1 MARQSRN
8 VEVGKATQ
16 CKDGAAV
23 LAQLGHAR
31 LVETRYVKAVVDWCG
46 ALRYGR
52 ARFGPARQRS
62 QGKVSPVG
70 AWLGAATRVE
80 AVESRAACLVAA
92 GIGRQRGA
100 VAVGMAREAAPG
112 RARQSRS
119 VWPGR
124 RGMAWYCE
132 AVLFRKGGVAS

>member
-1 MARQSRN
+1 MGIDRRGLSALGPWGDAGQERSGWLWYGGIGMAGQSRN

-31 LVETRYVKAVVDWCG
+31 LVETRYVKAV
-46 ALRYGR
+46 
-52 ARFGPARQRS
+52 
-62 QGKVSPVG
+62 
-70 AWLGAATRVE
+70 E
-80 AVESRAACLVAA
+80 ARAACLVAA

-100 VAVGMAREAAPG
+100 VESRWVWPG
-112 RARQSRS
+112 RQCRAGQSRS

-132 AVLFRKGGVAS
+132 AVLFRKGGEAS